1 MIGLN
6 RYNVVRNYIT
16 SNYPDFAGKEWERL
30 CRHAVSGNTVFGI
43 TWDVASRWWGT
54 VAKGKQIELDLVAE
68 SIDKKSLLIGECK
81 WLLLQRKVYLR
92 TSRESLA
99 RDTFVMK
106 IKYQQMYQF
115 DVTIVCYKI

>member
-1 MIGLN
+1 M
-6 RYNVVRNYIT
+6 
-16 SNYPDFAGKEWERL
+16 
-30 CRHAVSGNTVFGI
+30 SGNTVFGI